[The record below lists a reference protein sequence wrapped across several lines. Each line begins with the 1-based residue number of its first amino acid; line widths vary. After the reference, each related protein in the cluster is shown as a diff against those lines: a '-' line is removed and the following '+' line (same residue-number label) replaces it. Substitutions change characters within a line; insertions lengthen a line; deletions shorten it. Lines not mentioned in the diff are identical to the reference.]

1 MIDVLVWCYSTLIKC
16 DVGVIVTELCTT
28 TWSMF
33 SDWWILVDVLWFYI
47 MLDVFF
53 LMCFRLCVLFDVL
66 CRLMYFDWC
75 TMIMFVWSI
84 DACMVFIGW
93 YFIQSIYDWYMVKLL
108 WIDVVRT
115 HTRMDYVS
123 VMVDVWL
130 VLVDVTR
137 LNWSLL
143 FDV

>member
-1 MIDVLVWCYSTLIKC
+1 MIDALVWCYSTLIKC

-66 CRLMYFDWC
+66 CRLMYYDY
-75 TMIMFVWSI
+75 V
-84 DACMVFIGW
+84 CMVSWCMYGFHWLIFYTIDIWLIYGQVIMNWCSKDPHPYGLCKCDGRCMTSIGW
-93 YFIQSIYDWYMVKLL
+93 CY
-108 WIDVVRT
+108 
-115 HTRMDYVS
+115 
-123 VMVDVWL
+123 
-130 VLVDVTR
+130 
-137 LNWSLL
+137 
-143 FDV
+143 